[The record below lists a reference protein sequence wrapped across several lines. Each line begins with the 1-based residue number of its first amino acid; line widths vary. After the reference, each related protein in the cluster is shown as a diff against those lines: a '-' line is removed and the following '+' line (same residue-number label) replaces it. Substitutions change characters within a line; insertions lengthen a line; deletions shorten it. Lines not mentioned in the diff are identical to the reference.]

1 MTRSRDPLV
10 AYLSTFVVL
19 GIVLGM
25 LGPAL
30 PSLRRQ
36 VHASV
41 GAISFVFVAQS
52 AGYLAGAV
60 IGGRGFDRG
69 LGHRLLGGAL
79 AWMAVGLL
87 LVTRAGSIVTL
98 CAAFAFLG
106 LALGVIE
113 VGSNTLLLWAR
124 HPAPASTIN
133 ALHFLFG
140 VGALLSP
147 LLVNRALALRGTVR
161 LAYLGAACVAVLAAA
176 IVAAYPSPRAV
187 DVEEH
192 ARGEH
197 APPRLVLAVA
207 VFFGLY
213 VGIEVGFSG
222 WIATYAQAV
231 HLGGSASGAAITAV
245 FWAAFTTG
253 RLGGVGLAARVR
265 TSVLLFAGCSLSTV
279 AAVAFAVARGRGIPV
294 WIATIFFALGLAPQF
309 ASMLAFANEH
319 LPLTGSA
326 TSWFMVA
333 SSIGG
338 LLLPWVIGQLLSA
351 SGSGALALVIVIAS
365 IVTLAWVFVLDRILP
380 ATPAAVASPPID

>member
-1 MTRSRDPLV
+1 VKRSRDPLV

-30 PSLRRQ
+30 PGLRRQ

-52 AGYLAGAV
+52 VGYLAGAV

-69 LGHRLLGGAL
+69 FGHRLLGGAL
-79 AWMAVGLL
+79 AWMAIGLV
-87 LVTRAGSIVTL
+87 LVTRAGSVVTL
-98 CAAFAFLG
+98 CGAFAFLG
-106 LALGVIE
+106 VALGVIE
-113 VGSNTLLLWAR
+113 VGSNTLLIWAR
-124 HPAPASTIN
+124 HPARASTIN

-140 VGALLSP
+140 IGALLSP

-187 DVEEH
+187 QVEEH
-192 ARGEH
+192 ARGEQ
-197 APPRLVLAVA
+197 APPRLVAAVA
-207 VFFGLY
+207 LFFGLY

-222 WIATYAQAV
+222 WIATYAQSV
-231 HLGGSASGAAITAV
+231 RLGGSATGAALTAV
-245 FWAAFTTG
+245 FWAAFTAG
-253 RLGGVGLAARVR
+253 RLGGVALAARVR
-265 TSVLLFAGCSLSTV
+265 TSVLLFAGCGLSTL
-279 AAVAFAVARGRGIPV
+279 AALAFAAARGRGLPV
-294 WIATIFFALGLAPQF
+294 WIATVFFAFGLAPQF
-309 ASMLAFANEH
+309 ASMLAFASEH

-333 SSIGG
+333 ASIGG
-338 LLLPWVIGQLLSA
+338 LTLPWVIGELLSA
-351 SGSGALALVIVIAS
+351 SGPGSLPAVIVGAS
-365 IVTLAWVFVLDRILP
+365 IATLAWLAVLDRVLP
-380 ATPAAVASPPID
+380 AVPAAVRPAVTD